1 MMQQVYQLT
10 NHGRVVIDQADG
22 QQLSFSNGGV
32 DGEFQVFVTDI
43 DPVPELFNQV
53 GELPNGDYVVKGIA
67 IGKDGQAAVL
77 GEPRGKDVPE
87 IKFSG
92 HYLVYGNPEDG
103 NVMIVKQR

>member
-67 IGKDGQAAVL
+67 IGKDVH
-77 GEPRGKDVPE
+77 E

>member
-1 MMQQVYQLT
+1 MEVSKMMQQVYQLT
-10 NHGRVVIDQADG
+10 NHGQVVIDQADG
-22 QQLSFSNGGV
+22 QQLTFSNGGV

-53 GELPNGDYVVKGIA
+53 GELPSGDYVVKGIA
-67 IGKDGQAAVL
+67 I
-77 GEPRGKDVPE
+77 GKDVPE

>member
-10 NHGRVVIDQADG
+10 NHGQVVIDQADG
-22 QQLSFSNGGV
+22 QQLTFSNGGV

-53 GELPNGDYVVKGIA
+53 GELPSGDYVVKGIA
-67 IGKDGQAAVL
+67 IGKG
-77 GEPRGKDVPE
+77 VPE